1 MRIRETLSQHKQEL
15 TPAVEAAVCIY
26 YYICKAQI
34 ILNTRM
40 FYTAFSLQKKDEP
53 VKELL
58 HVSSPG
64 FPAHLTCGYTIK

>member
-1 MRIRETLSQHKQEL
+1 MHLLLHMQS
-15 TPAVEAAVCIY
+15 
-26 YYICKAQI
+26 QI

-40 FYTAFSLQKKDEP
+40 FYTAFSLQKKDPINEP